1 MVVTCYTSLGVD
13 KNMLKFKEL
22 DDKKKRL
29 VIIVSILVLF
39 IGVSLAYVVAQ
50 LSGGAFGDVNVT
62 SDTTDNLTFSVDK
75 DISLNPTQFNVLEGG
90 GGLSDTAV
98 GTASLL
104 ANSTN
109 NTFSTTY
116 YVYFNINSNNYIYTT
131 ED

>member
-62 SDTTDNLTFSVDK
+62 
-75 DISLNPTQFNVLEGG
+75 
-90 GGLSDTAV
+90 
-98 GTASLL
+98 
-104 ANSTN
+104 
-109 NTFSTTY
+109 
-116 YVYFNINSNNYIYTT
+116 
-131 ED
+131 